1 MKTCLIK
8 NSNLS
13 SCSAGM
19 WLVPIILN
27 VGIYAL
33 CSLDAAAAVSS
44 NPLSKPDIAKQAA
57 VSDTLAKLPLSF
69 ELNRGQTNAQ
79 VKFLSRDNGY
89 SLFLTPK
96 EAVLELRTPE
106 GGQEKAKR
114 GESQSSTAKEVN
126 SKALNTTQTAVLRMR
141 LVGANS
147 APEVVG
153 EEELPGKSNYLHGD
167 DPKKWLTN
175 IPQYAKARYKSVY
188 PGIDLVYYGNQRNLE
203 YDFVVA
209 PGADPRTIR
218 QSVHGANKL
227 NLDKEGNLIL
237 HTNGG
242 EIVQYAPKVYQEVN
256 GKRREIDANY
266 ELTGQNEVS
275 FQVGAYD
282 VKKSLIIDPVLRYS
296 TYLGGSGDE
305 IATGIAV
312 DFRGNA
318 YVTGFT
324 RSPDFP
330 TTDPLQPSL
339 QGGEGDAFVVKLN
352 RAGNALIYSTY
363 LGGSDF
369 DTADEIAV
377 DQRGHIYITG
387 RTNSTDFPTA
397 NPLQPH
403 LLGGLGD
410 AFVVKLNS
418 TGDRLIYS
426 SYLGGSGGD
435 AGSTIAVDLK
445 GNAYV
450 SGQTDSID
458 FPTVNAFQPEFGG
471 GGEGRAFSGDC
482 YVAKLN
488 PAGNQLIY
496 STYLGGSGEDLGCK
510 IAIDR
515 RSNVYIAGE
524 TDSND
529 FPTFKAF
536 QPEIKGSEDTFVT
549 KLNQAGNALVYS
561 TYLGGSNSESSN
573 GIAVDIEGNA
583 YVTGGTE
590 SNDFPTEKAL
600 QPSLRGRADA
610 FIAKLDQQ
618 GRKLIYST
626 YLGGSEGDGSDSG
639 NDIAIDR
646 SNNIYITGITTST
659 NFPTVNAVQPSFGGA
674 PDTVVDA
681 FVTKLN
687 RRGNAIVFS
696 TYLGGNGEDTGS
708 AITVDFQGSTYVVGS
723 ADYTGISDVPDFPI
737 VNAVQPNLGGDVD
750 AFVTKISSNAPP
762 CKRCK

>member
-153 EEELPGKSNYLHGD
+153 EEELPGKSNYLHGN

-218 QSVHGANKL
+218 QSFHGANKL

-242 EIVQYAPKVYQEVN
+242 EIVQYAPRVYQEVD
-256 GKRREIDANY
+256 GKRQDINVTY
-266 ELTGQNEVS
+266 ELIGQNEVS
-275 FQVGAYD
+275 FQVDAYD

-296 TYLGGSGDE
+296 TYLGGNGEDL
-305 IATGIAV
+305 ANGIAV

-318 YVTGFT
+318 YVSGFT
-324 RSPDFP
+324 NSPDFP
-330 TTDPLQPSL
+330 TTDSLQPS
-339 QGGEGDAFVVKLN
+339 GSNIDVFVVKLN
-352 RAGNALIYSTY
+352 RAGNAFIYSTY
-363 LGGSDF
+363 LGGSE
-369 DTADEIAV
+369 DERTGGIPARGIAV
-377 DQRGHIYITG
+377 DQRGNAYITG
-387 RTNSTDFPTA
+387 HTNSPDFPTA
-397 NPLQPH
+397 NPLQPY
-403 LLGGLGD
+403 LLGGFD
-410 AFVVKLNS
+410 AFVAKLNS

-426 SYLGGSGGD
+426 TFLGGSGEDTGL
-435 AGSTIAVDLK
+435 SIAIDRKGNTYVGGKTDSVDLPMVNPFQAEL
-445 GNAYV
+445 G
-450 SGQTDSID
+450 GDSSD
-458 FPTVNAFQPEFGG
+458 DAF
-471 GGEGRAFSGDC
+471 
-482 YVAKLN
+482 VAKLN

-496 STYLGGSGEDLGCK
+496 STYLGGSGDEDISS
-510 IAIDR
+510 IAVDR
-515 RSNVYIAGE
+515 RGNLYATGT

-529 FPTFKAF
+529 FPTFKAL
-536 QPEIKGSEDTFVT
+536 QSESKGNEDTFVT
-549 KLNQAGNALVYS
+549 QLNQAGNALVYS
-561 TYLGGSNSESSN
+561 TYLGGSSSDFSG

-583 YVTGGTE
+583 YVTGGTG
-590 SNDFPTEKAL
+590 SNDFPTVKAL
-600 QPSLRGRADA
+600 QPSLRGRTDA
-610 FIAKLDQQ
+610 FIAKLDRQ

-626 YLGGSEGDGSDSG
+626 YLGGSEGDGSDDG

-646 SNNIYITGITTST
+646 SNNIYITGSTTST

-674 PDTVVDA
+674 PDTFVDA

-696 TYLGGNGEDTGS
+696 TYLGGKGEERGLAIAVDLWGS
-708 AITVDFQGSTYVVGS
+708 IYVAGGVDQ
-723 ADYTGISDVPDFPI
+723 AGIPDLPDFPI
-737 VNAVQPNLGGDVD
+737 VNAVQPNFGGNMD